1 MEQAHWLELV
11 ATVLE
16 WIGVGVIVVGAALA
30 SARFLVDLQPER
42 RSGAYDRFRADL
54 GRGILLGLEFL
65 VGSDIVATITA
76 PLTWESVGLLG
87 LIVVIRTF
95 LSFSLDIEI
104 EGVVPWRRHELRQ

>member
-1 MEQAHWLELV
+1 MGQSHWLELV
-11 ATVLE
+11 ATILE
-16 WIGVGVIVVGAALA
+16 WIGVGVIVFGATLA
-30 SARFLVDLQPER
+30 SARFLKDLLTAKHL
-42 RSGAYDRFRADL
+42 GAYDRFRADL

-87 LIVVIRTF
+87 LIVIIRTF

-104 EGVVPWRRHELRQ
+104 EGQVPWRRHEQRS